1 MALRLS
7 TSALWDFHDRPHN
20 HNLVAGPWS
29 SFFERSMTWGRTRA
43 QSSCLST
50 GRTTTI
56 LRSAEATAQPDSKEL
71 SEEALV
77 VAARAQAAA
86 GLGTLAHPEE
96 TKVDLEQI
104 VLSAETRTL
113 LDELLSYARHREELV
128 AEWGFCD
135 TLSYGL
141 GVTAL
146 FVGPPGTGKT
156 LAATALAKA
165 LGQELYR
172 VDLAQ
177 LVSKYIGETEKHLG
191 AVFDAAQQGEVMLLF
206 DEADSLFGKRNEVKS
221 SVDRY
226 ANLEVNTLLQ
236 RVERFEGVVVLTTNH
251 EKGIDEA
258 FARRIR
264 FRVAFDD
271 PDATARRHLWRA
283 LLPAQVPLAA
293 DVDLDLLAERYELS
307 GGHIKEVALRAAS
320 LAKAAGTAVHQLHLL
335 RSAEAEY
342 RKLGKLSLAERE
354 PPIRGR

>member
-96 TKVDLEQI
+96 TKVDLDQI

-128 AEWGFCD
+128 AEWGFATRCP
-135 TLSYGL
+135 TGWASPPSLSVRRAPARRWPL
-141 GVTAL
+141 PRSQKPL
-146 FVGPPGTGKT
+146 DKN
-156 LAATALAKA
+156 
-165 LGQELYR
+165 YR
-172 VDLAQ
+172 PRQ
-177 LVSKYIGETEKHLG
+177 
-191 AVFDAAQQGEVMLLF
+191 
-206 DEADSLFGKRNEVKS
+206 
-221 SVDRY
+221 
-226 ANLEVNTLLQ
+226 ANLWACSGSGRWP
-236 RVERFEGVVVLTTNH
+236 RV
-251 EKGIDEA
+251 
-258 FARRIR
+258 
-264 FRVAFDD
+264 
-271 PDATARRHLWRA
+271 
-283 LLPAQVPLAA
+283 
-293 DVDLDLLAERYELS
+293 
-307 GGHIKEVALRAAS
+307 
-320 LAKAAGTAVHQLHLL
+320 
-335 RSAEAEY
+335 
-342 RKLGKLSLAERE
+342 
-354 PPIRGR
+354 